1 MMTETSPPLPASR
14 QTPWALADGQDEG
27 SMWLA
32 WLVRLRWV
40 AIVAQIVTV
49 SFTFGVLDQP
59 AMVLPGIAI
68 AITLLGV
75 ANAWAIHQLHEHHPI
90 SQGALL
96 AQLLLDVFVLTG
108 FFVVAG
114 GVSNPFLLVY
124 LIHVGM
130 AAVMLE
136 TRQATALMTVVIG
149 ANLGLHVWS
158 LPLHPE
164 RHEMGARLLM
174 AAGQSVAFAVTVIS
188 VGAFVAGTGRSL
200 RRQKQRL
207 IEARD
212 RTAQTDRLR
221 AVGTLAAG
229 AAHELN
235 TPLSTIGLRLRR
247 VSRRH
252 DDADTV
258 ADLEVMRAQLERCTE
273 IVDQL
278 LIGAGDPSSSGIER
292 GSLQE
297 IVRRGVH
304 LWSLGSHLDV
314 KLVIQED
321 EIPVELPG
329 VAFLQALTNLL
340 ENAREAQEEA
350 GVTDPLEVQIRREG
364 RYGVV
369 RILDHGPGLPPE
381 VDRIGEP
388 FFTTKSAGTGLG
400 VFVARAVANG
410 AGGGLSYT
418 REEGRTV
425 ARWYVRESRR
435 TA

>member
-1 MMTETSPPLPASR
+1 MPQPPPRSN
-14 QTPWALADGQDEG
+14 PWQLADGHDEG
-27 SMWLA
+27 WMWMA

-49 SFTFGVLDQP
+49 SFTFGVLDRP
-59 AMVLPGIAI
+59 AIVLPGMAVAIGMLGIA
-68 AITLLGV
+68 
-75 ANAWAIHQLHEHHPI
+75 NMWAIRQLHDNEPI
-90 SQGALL
+90 GQGALL
-96 AQLLLDVFVLTG
+96 SQLLLDVFVLTG
-108 FFVVAG
+108 FFMAAG
-114 GVSNPFLLVY
+114 GASNPFVLVY

-136 TRQATALMTVVIG
+136 TRQAVALMSAVIV
-149 ANLGLHVWS
+149 ANVALHFWN

-164 RHEMGARLLM
+164 RHELGQRWLM
-174 AAGQSVAFAVTVIS
+174 AIGETVAFTVTVLS
-188 VGAFVAGTGRSL
+188 VGGFVAGTGRSL
-200 RRQKQRL
+200 RHQKHRL

-247 VSRRH
+247 VARRH

-258 ADLEVMRAQLERCTE
+258 ADLEVMKAQLERCTE
-273 IVDQL
+273 IVEQL
-278 LIGAGDPSSSGIER
+278 LVGAGDPSSSGIER

-314 KLVIQED
+314 KLVLQEED
-321 EIPVELPG
+321 IAVELPG
-329 VAFLQALTNLL
+329 VAFLQALTNML
-340 ENAREAQEEA
+340 ENAREAQLEA
-350 GVTDPLEVQIRREG
+350 GVIDPLEVQIRREG

-369 RILDHGPGLPPE
+369 RILDRGPGLPPE
-381 VDRIGEP
+381 SDRIGEP

-410 AGGGLSYT
+410 AGGGLSYA

-425 ARWYVRESRR
+425 ARWYVRESGR
-435 TA
+435 AA

>member
-1 MMTETSPPLPASR
+1 MSQVSPLTSSQRAN
-14 QTPWALADGQDEG
+14 PWQLAEGQDEG

-49 SFTFGVLDQP
+49 SFTFGVLDRP
-59 AMVLPGIAI
+59 AIVLPGMAFAIGALGIANI
-68 AITLLGV
+68 
-75 ANAWAIHQLHEHHPI
+75 WAVRQLHEHAPI
-90 SQGALL
+90 GQGALL
-96 AQLLLDVFVLTG
+96 SQLLLDVFILTG
-108 FFVVAG
+108 FFMAAG
-114 GVSNPFLLVY
+114 GASNPFVLVY

-136 TRQATALMTVVIG
+136 TRQAIALMSVVIVSNV
-149 ANLGLHVWS
+149 ALHFWN

-164 RHEMGARLLM
+164 RHELGARWLM
-174 AAGQSVAFAVTVIS
+174 AIGETAAFTVTVLS
-188 VGAFVAGTGRSL
+188 VGGFVAGTGRSL
-200 RRQKQRL
+200 RHQKQRL

-247 VSRRH
+247 VARRH

-258 ADLEVMRAQLERCTE
+258 ADLEVMRSQLERCTE
-273 IVDQL
+273 IVEQL
-278 LIGAGDPSSSGIER
+278 LVGAGDPSSSGIER

-314 KLVIQED
+314 KLVLQED
-321 EIPVELPG
+321 DIAVELPG

-350 GVTDPLEVQIRREG
+350 GVVDPLEVQIRREG

-369 RILDHGPGLPPE
+369 RILDRGHGLPPD

-400 VFVARAVANG
+400 VFVATAVANG
-410 AGGGLSYT
+410 AGGGLSYA

-425 ARWYVRESRR
+425 ARWYVRESGRS
-435 TA
+435 A